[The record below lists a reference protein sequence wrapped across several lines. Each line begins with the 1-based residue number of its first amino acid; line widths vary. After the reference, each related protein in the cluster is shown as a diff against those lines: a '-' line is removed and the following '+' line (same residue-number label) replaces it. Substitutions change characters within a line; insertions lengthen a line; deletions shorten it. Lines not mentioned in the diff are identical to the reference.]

1 MLLCLTPYFA
11 KMENTE
17 QYLND
22 EGKQRLESLRWALNA
37 FNEGIDEFYRDEFQ
51 NFHLRLKQQTSHLAQ
66 KCNISCSKR
75 YKKVTNWCQIC
86 STWRTAI
93 MSGHKYRTRMNK
105 DFDWTITDSSTWPE
119 DSSEVEKV
127 FFPSWCKGAED
138 ASDLSIRLNIMVN
151 CFQTFG
157 NSRQLEALRDIRN
170 FAAHNANITETKM
183 NKYFHTITSFLK
195 TPALIQYTSAKESLD
210 IIEILRK
217 HSIWDIIENKLLSDE
232 IRTRLEYKIYRGAS
246 RSKHHCI
253 PLLIATIL
261 VFIALF
267 STDILQ
273 AIANGKKN
281 YDHVGF
287 RIRSVYFFCDCKS
300 MLLDC
305 CLEQCSRSIV
315 KKGNINLV
323 TAVTYIKSL
332 TTPNILKCYCKNLKN
347 LVMVGTCC

>member
-1 MLLCLTPYFA
+1 
-11 KMENTE
+11 MENTE
-17 QYLND
+17 QYLSD

-37 FNEGIDEFYRDEFQ
+37 FNEGIDEFYHDEFQ

-75 YKKVTNWCQIC
+75 YKKVMDWCQVC

-93 MSGHKYRTRMNK
+93 MSAHKYRTRMNR
-105 DFDWTITDSSTWPE
+105 DFDWTITDSSIWPE

-170 FAAHNANITETKM
+170 FAAHNKTTTKT
-183 NKYFHTITSFLK
+183 KKRECFHKISSFLK
-195 TPALIQYTSAKESLD
+195 TSALRKYSSAKESLD

-217 HSIWDIIENKLLSDE
+217 HSIWDIVENKLLSDE
-232 IRTRLEYKIYRGAS
+232 IRTRLEYKIYGGVS
-246 RSKHHCI
+246 RSKDHCI
-253 PLLIATIL
+253 SSMIATISA
-261 VFIALF
+261 FIAIFVALF
-267 STDILQ
+267 STGILQ

-281 YDHVGF
+281 YDHVSF
-287 RIRSVYFFCDCKS
+287 RIRSIYF
-300 MLLDC
+300 L
-305 CLEQCSRSIV
+305 
-315 KKGNINLV
+315 
-323 TAVTYIKSL
+323 
-332 TTPNILKCYCKNLKN
+332 
-347 LVMVGTCC
+347 